1 MSSKKKSSSTP
12 DNEARVIPLEG
23 ELFRFHVH
31 SYTGTNAYLVDLAAE
46 SFQGQ
51 CSCPNYAIRIVK
63 ARKEGR
69 EARCKHIRRAI
80 EVAWPAFG
88 RAFLKEVEA
97 RGKAQ
102 NASRDPFEQEADE

>member
-1 MSSKKKSSSTP
+1 MSSKKKSSSTQ
-12 DNEARVIPLEG
+12 DNEPRVIPLEG

-31 SYTGTNAYLVDLAAE
+31 SYTGTNSYLVDLSEDDFA
-46 SFQGQ
+46 GR
-51 CSCPNYAIRIVK
+51 CSCPNFGIRVVK

-69 EARCKHIRRAI
+69 EAQCKHISRAI
-80 EVAWPAFG
+80 KAAWPAFG